1 MTTVAVLP
9 ANGAPVPGPVPVTA
23 HPRPVADVVT
33 MVRRSLLRAVR
44 YPGLTAF
51 LVLGPL
57 VMLLLF
63 VYVFGGAFGAG
74 VAPGVSPG
82 AEGRAAYL
90 DYITPS
96 LLILT
101 VVGGA
106 TSVATSA
113 AMDAAGGIMARF
125 RTMAIAPGSVLSGQ
139 VIGFLLQALAALVLV
154 LAAALAMGY
163 RPGAGA
169 LDWLGLLGLF
179 ALLGFALNWLCVAMG
194 LNARSVETASNSPL
208 ILMLLPFLGSGFVP
222 VETMPAGVRWFAEY
236 QPFTPIIETARG
248 LLAGASLDAA
258 TTLQALAWCVVL
270 GALGYAWARAL
281 YRRERH

>member
-1 MTTVAVLP
+1 MTALTVAP
-9 ANGAPVPGPVPVTA
+9 PTA
-23 HPRPVADVVT
+23 HGRPVADVVT
-33 MVRRSLLRAVR
+33 MVRRSLLRAIR

-74 VAPGVSPG
+74 VAPGVTPG

-90 DYITPS
+90 DYIAPT

-101 VVGGA
+101 IVGGA
-106 TSVATSA
+106 TSAAVSA

-139 VIGFLLQALAALVLV
+139 VIGFVLQALAAAVLV
-154 LAAALAMGY
+154 LGAAIAIGY
-163 RPGAGA
+163 RPGADA
-169 LDWLGLLGLF
+169 LNWLTLLGLF
-179 ALLGFALNWLCVAMG
+179 VLLGLSLNWVCVAMG

-236 QPFTPIIETARG
+236 QPFTPIIETTRG
-248 LLAGASLDAA
+248 LLAGTSLPAS
-258 TTLQALAWCVVL
+258 TTLLAIGWCVL
-270 GALGYAWARAL
+270 IGILGYAWARAL